1 MARMRTVSN
10 FSLRIT
16 SVALRSTSLAITDKM
31 HMKRLKILR
40 SVEPFTNK
48 PKNKKMK
55 ICASCGKIAT
65 QLTSFDV
72 DWVTVLER
80 YCDTCI
86 KTVDQSSDA
95 DRLNE
100 K

>member
-1 MARMRTVSN
+1 
-10 FSLRIT
+10 
-16 SVALRSTSLAITDKM
+16 
-31 HMKRLKILR
+31 MKGLKTLR

-48 PKNKKMK
+48 PKNKKRK
-55 ICASCGKIAT
+55 ICVSCGNIAT
-65 QLTSFDV
+65 QIASFDV

-80 YCDTCI
+80 YCNTCI
-86 KTVDQSSDA
+86 KTIEEPSSV

>member
-1 MARMRTVSN
+1 
-10 FSLRIT
+10 
-16 SVALRSTSLAITDKM
+16 
-31 HMKRLKILR
+31 MKGLKTLR

-65 QLTSFDV
+65 QIACFDV

-86 KTVDQSSDA
+86 KTVEQFSDA